1 MDRKAFTLI
10 ETLLALSMTLM
21 ILFNASAIIHVTN
34 VNYKQYDEDISIGVK
49 QLSTYLMTSQ
59 NITFDDHLEYDYS
72 DHKHYTISINNHRL
86 VKEPGFEILIMNV
99 DSIKYLSRNAYLYAV
114 IKRDNHSYQFLL
126 TDLYRL
132 ETEAND
138 ESEKTEN
145 EETSS

>member
-10 ETLLALSMTLM
+10 ETLLALSITLM
-21 ILFNASAIIHVTN
+21 ILLNASAIIHVSN
-34 VNYKQYDEDISIGVK
+34 VSYMQYDEDISIGVK

-59 NITFDDHLEYDYS
+59 NITFDDQLEYDYS

-86 VKEPGFEILIMNV
+86 VKEPGFEILMMNI
-99 DSIKYLSRNAYLYAV
+99 DSIKYISRNDYLYAV

-132 ETEAND
+132 DTKSSD
-138 ESEKTEN
+138 ESEKPEN
-145 EETSS
+145 EETS

>member
-10 ETLLALSMTLM
+10 ETLLALSITLM
-21 ILFNASAIIHVTN
+21 ILLNASAIIHVSN
-34 VNYKQYDEDISIGVK
+34 VSYMQYDEDISIGVK

-59 NITFDDHLEYDYS
+59 NITFDDQLEYDYS

-86 VKEPGFEILIMNV
+86 VKEPGFEILMMNI
-99 DSIKYLSRNAYLYAV
+99 DSIKYFSRNDYLYAV

-132 ETEAND
+132 DTKSSD
-138 ESEKTEN
+138 ESEKPEN
-145 EETSS
+145 EETS